1 MARVVGVRFRNAGK
15 IYTFDAGEFEISA
28 GGHVVVETA
37 RGLEYGT
44 VVGPL
49 SCARRRRRMSRDC

>member
-37 RGLEYGT
+37 SGLE
-44 VVGPL
+44 
-49 SCARRRRRMSRDC
+49 